1 MNKKMNKKYKIK
13 MNKEWKELK
22 SEIEKTNTK

>member
-22 SEIEKTNTK
+22 SEIEKNEY